1 MKKFLVAYIVGPNNY
16 RGRWM
21 EGRNYDD
28 ARSKLRSLG
37 FIIYTAPIALAQF
50 EID

>member
-1 MKKFLVAYIVGPNNY
+1 MQKFLVVYVIGPNNY

-28 ARSKLRSLG
+28 ARSKLRRLG
-37 FIIYTAPIALAQF
+37 FMIYTTPIGLAPFQ
-50 EID
+50 ID